1 MVLPI
6 ETKQERVRYNFR
18 TGALRMTELVA
29 RFDPARPSAELDRS
43 SPADGRAGRAFGPA
57 RPSVELDCLFFS
69 SEVRLS
75 LKLTLGNFY
84 RECVE
89 KDVFTQIAKDVVG
102 QGLDHGTFVLT
113 LSAESVAGRLPARMR
128 PRGTKRMLPLG
139 LTLNVFAPAFL
150 LVVSSLVG
158 LLFGNGCN
166 CGLIGLFLLVRY
178 RPNHRPPIKQEHD
191 RRPTV
196 YQGSGALHD
205 GLTADPAKVTKSAI
219 RN

>member
-43 SPADGRAGRAFGPA
+43 SSADGRAGRAFGPA

-69 SEVRLS
+69 SE
-75 LKLTLGNFY
+75 
-84 RECVE
+84 
-89 KDVFTQIAKDVVG
+89 DVFTQIAKDVVG